1 MSILWQLISQIIEY
15 REAIVQAFLGLVLD
29 VDEGCPFEGLGVI
42 FVILAF
48 IYAIT
53 NIVFQVLQ
61 SSQDRFCQTISWE
74 TLKIPD
80 YSLSST
86 KALVNGLPYA
96 STSCWYASRIA

>member
-1 MSILWQLISQIIEY
+1 MSVLWQLVSQIIEY
-15 REAIVQAFLGLVLD
+15 REATVQAFLGLVLD

-42 FVILAF
+42 LEILAF

-61 SSQDRFCQTISWE
+61 SSLDRFCQTISWE
-74 TLKIPD
+74 TPKIPD
-80 YSLSST
+80 YSLSSI

-96 STSCWYASRIA
+96 STSCW